1 MFQNIANDFSDNNK
15 NHYKDVKLNNE
26 EIGMFLKRSFS
37 RQNIILY
44 VISFMISMVSFG
56 GDISLGLAPFGLAIL
71 AATASSG
78 IPISIVY
85 IITLL
90 GSFVG
95 LGKDITANYFLTSL
109 VFFATLF
116 IVKTKKQVDYN
127 EKLKLGKNI
136 IISIFVFLFFSALTL
151 KLVNVQIINKDK
163 YKKEQ
168 TTESRYTHICQEGRS
183 IGHTLLQKSPPNK

>member
-127 EKLKLGKNI
+127 GKIEIRKKYYNFNFCCKYCPNAFYNI
-136 IISIFVFLFFSALTL
+136 KIIKCNFYSIA
-151 KLVNVQIINKDK
+151 K
-163 YKKEQ
+163 YN
-168 TTESRYTHICQEGRS
+168 YLYI
-183 IGHTLLQKSPPNK
+183 L

>member
-1 MFQNIANDFSDNNK
+1 MFQNIANDFSDNK

-26 EIGMFLKRSFS
+26 EIGMFLKRAFS

-136 IISIFVFLFFSALTL
+136 IISIFVVNIVPMLFTTL
-151 KLVNVQIINKDK
+151 KLSNVIFTVLLSIITYIF
-163 YKKEQ
+163 YKIF
-168 TTESRYTHICQEGRS
+168 YFI
-183 IGHTLLQKSPPNK
+183 IFYYFI

>member
-127 EKLKLGKNI
+127 EKLKEIQTEINT
-136 IISIFVFLFFSALTL
+136 FLL
-151 KLVNVQIINKDK
+151 KSVHTCVS
-163 YKKEQ
+163 Q
-168 TTESRYTHICQEGRS
+168 TRAQNDFYNFRIE
-183 IGHTLLQKSPPNK
+183 

>member
-116 IVKTKKQVDYN
+116 IVKTKIRKKYYN
-127 EKLKLGKNI
+127 FNFYCKYCSNAFYNI
-136 IISIFVFLFFSALTL
+136 KIIKCNFYSTA
-151 KLVNVQIINKDK
+151 K
-163 YKKEQ
+163 YN
-168 TTESRYTHICQEGRS
+168 YLYI
-183 IGHTLLQKSPPNK
+183 L